1 MKLLNKKIKIFLIC
15 AIISAGVSLS
25 AKTYKLANGKTI
37 VDPYVI
43 SKRPNGLEIGHKT
56 GISFVK
62 FELLPPEIQKR
73 YGYSPE
79 EARKYEENLAKKK
92 KAELEAKKREAQK
105 QAAFD
110 KEMAKKRLAVS
121 MERLQLDIV
130 KTENR
135 INFLKAEIPRLKE
148 QSNDLLN
155 KTTSMASTSVSG
167 NSPSRRRRYDWDWDG
182 GYSVY
187 SRNLAGS
194 KAETTK
200 RRTISKIEDQYS
212 ITLNQIRR
220 YEKELATKE
229 IEILKMKS
237 KLKRYHSQK

>member
-1 MKLLNKKIKIFLIC
+1 MIIIC
-15 AIISAGVSLS
+15 AITSAGLSLS
-25 AKTYKLANGKTI
+25 AETYKLANGKTI

-62 FELLPPEIQKR
+62 FELLPPKIQKR

-79 EARKYEENLAKKK
+79 EARKYEEELAKKK
-92 KAELEAKKREAQK
+92 QAALEAKRREAQK
-105 QAAFD
+105 QAAFN
-110 KEMAKKRLAVS
+110 KEMDQRRLAVS
-121 MERLQLDIV
+121 MERLQLDII

-135 INFLKAEIPRLKE
+135 IKFLKSEIPRLKE
-148 QSNDLLN
+148 HCNDLLD
-155 KTTSMASTSVSG
+155 KTTSMASTSVAG
-167 NSPSRRRRYDWDWDG
+167 NNSIKRRRYDWDWDG

-187 SRNLAGS
+187 STNVAGS

-200 RRTISKIEDQYS
+200 RRTISNIEDQYS
-212 ITLNQIRR
+212 ITLNQIRK

-237 KLKRYHSQK
+237 KLKRYHSQQ